1 MKQTYLSNLRPS
13 EKRLL
18 VGVAAVFF
26 IVLNFWFVIPRFSDW
41 GTNQARLW
49 EAQEKLTSYRKEEA
63 LLPSYQKVLREFER
77 EGENVPAEEQS
88 SQFLRIIQNQL
99 AQSGVTVQGNTKQS
113 SRTNQYLLELSQN
126 YTIEAG
132 EQQMVD
138 FLYTL
143 SAGNSLIRVRD
154 LSVRPNPP
162 RQQLSANV
170 KLVASFQKKAPPK
183 PGTTPAT
190 GGKPQSSSQTASS
203 TAKRP

>member
-1 MKQTYLSNLRPS
+1 MKPTYLSNLRPS

-41 GTNQARLW
+41 GANQARLW
-49 EAQEKLTSYRKEEA
+49 EAQEKLTSYKKEEG
-63 LLPSYQKVLREFER
+63 LLPSYQKLLREFER

-126 YTIEAG
+126 YTVEAG
-132 EQQMVD
+132 EQQLVD
-138 FLYTL
+138 FLYAL

-154 LSVRPNPP
+154 LNVRPNPP

-170 KLVASFQKKAPPK
+170 KLVASFQKKTPK
-183 PGTTPAT
+183 PGTTPT
-190 GGKPQSSSQTASS
+190 PGGKPPSSSQTASS

>member
-18 VGVAAVFF
+18 VGVLVVLF
-26 IVLNFWFVIPRFSDW
+26 IVLNFWFVFPRFSDW

-49 EAQEKLTSYRKEEA
+49 EAQEKLTAYRKEEA
-63 LLPSYQKVLREFER
+63 LLPSYQKLLREFER
-77 EGENVPAEEQS
+77 GGENVPAEEQS
-88 SQFLRIIQNQL
+88 SQFLRIIQNQI
-99 AQSGVTVQGNTKQS
+99 AQSGVTVQGSTKQS

-126 YTIEAG
+126 YTVEG
-132 EQQMVD
+132 PEQQLVD
-138 FLYTL
+138 FLYSL

-154 LSVRPNPP
+154 LNVRPNPP

-170 KLVASFQKKAPPK
+170 KLVASFQKKTPPK
-183 PGTTPAT
+183 PGTLPGP
-190 GGKPQSSSQTASS
+190 GGKPASSSQTASS